1 MTALMTWLVPTP
13 GPVRDHLLGTINRL
27 AAGYDAPRFQP
38 HITLTATVDA
48 AANSAG
54 RTLRSMVA
62 GAPPVDVRFTAVGHE
77 PVYFRSLYLLPE
89 PSAQLMSLHQAAQ
102 RTWTADPG
110 WPFMPH
116 LSLLYSD
123 IPEEQKHPIIDTINI
138 LLPLIVRFDAIE
150 LWARRDLEVAGWYR
164 VAREALPG
172 PPPATC

>member
-1 MTALMTWLVPTP
+1 
-13 GPVRDHLLGTINRL
+13 
-27 AAGYDAPRFQP
+27 
-38 HITLTATVDA
+38 
-48 AANSAG
+48 
-54 RTLRSMVA
+54 
-62 GAPPVDVRFTAVGHE
+62 VRFTALGHE

-110 WPFMPH
+110 WPFLPH